1 MRYRAYKKSIT
12 REILSSKARFASILV
27 IILLGVA
34 FFSGI
39 KSSGP
44 DMNKAINELYKNQNL
59 MDSKIVSTLGLT
71 DKDLELLKNND
82 VYKEIASSQLSE
94 EELNNEKNI

>member
-34 FFSGI
+34 FYSGI

-44 DMNKAINELYKNQNL
+44 DIYC
-59 MDSKIVSTLGLT
+59 SWW
-71 DKDLELLKNND
+71 
-82 VYKEIASSQLSE
+82 
-94 EELNNEKNI
+94 